1 MASTTKDLGRVMPVA
16 QGAYSA
22 TKAYVPL
29 DIVSYNGG
37 SYICLT
43 ANTGKAPTD
52 MTCWQ
57 SLAMPGAVGN
67 TGATGPQGPKG
78 DKGDKGDTGVAGQS
92 VWYFPYSI
100 GSNASGRWWSDL
112 KPTPTTTNPPKVGD
126 TIVDIIGNVYQITN
140 VVSSANYG
148 GGGTF
153 DFGSLL
159 TSIKG
164 PKGDT
169 GSQGPKGDKGDTGP
183 ANIKLAELD
192 TRNDNSIPSWYQSNY
207 AQSIVT
213 EFKSISTIKAGAI
226 LGGTFCNLT
235 TIVSWKDYSGGLPVQ
250 IATNNANAGCFA
262 YRVATSDTNWGAW
275 QQMGAQG
282 PKGDKGDTGAQGP
295 KGDTGPTGPQ
305 GPKGDKGDTGST
317 GSTGAIGPQGPVGP
331 AGAKGATGATGPQGP
346 KGDTGSQGPTGATG
360 PQGPAGK
367 DAVSQILDTRSTN
380 QTPGWYHTNNPKKVV
395 TEFKSTDAI
404 GITQALMPSG
414 QTLGNYCSLT
424 TETPY
429 NDASGGSV
437 FQTAK
442 LVNQTRPV
450 VLIRVGISDTSW
462 SAWELTTTW

>member
-16 QGAYSA
+16 QGTYSA

-43 ANTGKAPTD
+43 ANTGNAPTD
-52 MTCWQ
+52 MTYWQ

-78 DKGDKGDTGVAGQS
+78 DKGDTG
-92 VWYFPYSI
+92 
-100 GSNASGRWWSDL
+100 
-112 KPTPTTTNPPKVGD
+112 
-126 TIVDIIGNVYQITN
+126 
-140 VVSSANYG
+140 
-148 GGGTF
+148 
-153 DFGSLL
+153 
-159 TSIKG
+159 
-164 PKGDT
+164 
-169 GSQGPKGDKGDTGP
+169 
-183 ANIKLAELD
+183 
-192 TRNDNSIPSWYQSNY
+192 
-207 AQSIVT
+207 
-213 EFKSISTIKAGAI
+213 
-226 LGGTFCNLT
+226 
-235 TIVSWKDYSGGLPVQ
+235 
-250 IATNNANAGCFA
+250 AT
-262 YRVATSDTNWGAW
+262 
-275 QQMGAQG
+275 GAQG
-282 PKGDKGDTGAQGP
+282 IQGVKGDTGAQGP
-295 KGDTGPTGPQ
+295 KGDTGATGPI
-305 GPKGDKGDTGST
+305 GLKGDKGDT

-331 AGAKGATGATGPQGP
+331 AGPVGAKGDTGATGPQGP
-346 KGDTGSQGPTGATG
+346 KGDMGAVGPQGPAGATG

-450 VLIRVGISDTSW
+450 VLIRVGISDTAW
-462 SAWELTTTW
+462 SAWELMTTW